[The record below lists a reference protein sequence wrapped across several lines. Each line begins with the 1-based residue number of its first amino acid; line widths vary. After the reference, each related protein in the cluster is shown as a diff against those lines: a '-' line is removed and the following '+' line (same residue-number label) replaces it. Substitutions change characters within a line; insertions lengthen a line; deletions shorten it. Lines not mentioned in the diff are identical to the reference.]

1 MTKELK
7 VPTYAKFALLSAFI
21 FLTYVLLNIHN

>member
-7 VPTYAKFALLSAFI
+7 VK
-21 FLTYVLLNIHN
+21 